1 MNVLR
6 TQLAGVSRRPA
17 RLLLTGLA
25 VLVASFVVYA
35 TVLAQQITER
45 TLFDSLSGTSTAVDI
60 VVGGESSTGGQSQLT
75 LAELAKLRAVPG
87 VAEAA
92 GRAEYYGETGGQYLN
107 IAADS
112 GSGPLAVAHTT
123 QGRYPSAPGEI
134 AVTPRTA
141 DRMGMPVGST
151 ISLITEWNDKGKA
164 TKTVRLTV
172 TGLVEGRDDYGS
184 TAYAPLTT
192 VAGLAA
198 GNKDAPGI
206 SRVDLSLAPGAD
218 DGAVRTA
225 VDQIAQSMPA
235 PREGFERALV
245 RTGAEV
251 RTEEANRAAS
261 DLNELFAVV
270 GMFVAIAVV
279 AGGLVATSTFRIVFA
294 QRMRQ
299 LALLRAVGAG
309 RGSISRALA
318 VEGALTGFVAGLAGV
333 LGALAVGHLL
343 PPVLRGFDLAV
354 SSPGIPVLPG
364 AGVVLLAVLITV
376 LAVLAPAFSAA
387 KVAPLEALRSAS
399 VTAGRRDIGKLRWT
413 FGLLLAIGAAAAAA
427 LVIANLPGRDA
438 TGYNP
443 APMLFTVV
451 LSGALAFF
459 ALMALGPVLVRPVL
473 TTVGWPLRRLGAVGR
488 LAVGGVGGAPRRA
501 AAVSVV
507 VALGVTLIA
516 GVVVTGAS
524 VRVLADREMASALPA
539 DFELAANGDRR
550 VPAALVDQAKAS
562 TELAHVTGYRRLD
575 DIGIGGT
582 EFQVQASDLDM
593 DALPRLD
600 KIDVSAGALSGIK
613 PGAVAIS
620 GFARDETK
628 LAVGD
633 TMTLTSGKK
642 KIQVT
647 VAATL
652 PDTGPLQ
659 SELLLDPADL
669 TKLGAPATYNGLLAD
684 AAKPGEDGR
693 TAGQKALQQL
703 TQGST
708 GLGVQVLADQ
718 RDEFNLIMDGVIAV
732 ALGLVG
738 LTVLIAVVGV
748 GTTTALSVVER
759 VRESGLLR
767 AVGLSRGGLRAML
780 TAESSLYGVIGATLG
795 LLLGVPYAWLTI
807 EALGANAPLSL
818 PVWQLAAVFV
828 TLVAF
833 TALAG
838 VLPARKASRVS
849 PVAALATDG

>member
-25 VLVASFVVYA
+25 MLVASFVVYA

-45 TLFDSLSGTSTAVDI
+45 TMFDGLSGTPAAADI
-60 VVGGESSTGGQSQLT
+60 VVGGQTRDVNSRITA
-75 LAELAKLRAVPG
+75 AELAQLQAVPG

-92 GRAEYYGETGGQYLN
+92 GRAEVGGETGGQYLT
-107 IAADS
+107 ILADP
-112 GSGPLAVAHTT
+112 GSGPLAVTHVT

-134 AVTPRTA
+134 AVSPRTA
-141 DRMGMPVGST
+141 DRMGMPVGT
-151 ISLITEWNDKGKA
+151 TVSLITSWDTDGKPA
-164 TKTVRLTV
+164 KPVQLKV
-172 TGLVEGRDDYGS
+172 TGLADARDDYGF
-184 TAYAPLTT
+184 TAYAPTATVIGLTPDSAI
-192 VAGLAA
+192 VQVEL
-198 GNKDAPGI
+198 
-206 SRVDLSLAPGAD
+206 RLAPGAD
-218 DGAVRTA
+218 AEAARTA
-225 VDQIAQSMPA
+225 VDRIVQSAPA
-235 PREGFERALV
+235 PPEGYERAPV

-251 RTEEANRAAS
+251 RTEEANAAAS

-279 AGGLVATSTFRIVFA
+279 AAGLVATSTFRIVFA

-318 VEGALTGFVAGLAGV
+318 AEGALTGLVAGLVGV
-333 LGALAVGHLL
+333 LGALGVGHLL
-343 PPVLRGFDLAV
+343 PPVLRSFDVAV
-354 SSPGIPVLPG
+354 SSPGFPVLP
-364 AGVVLLAVLITV
+364 AVGVVALSVLITV
-376 LAVLAPAFSAA
+376 LAVLAPAFTAA
-387 KVAPLEALRSAS
+387 KVAPLEALRAAS
-399 VTAGRRDIGKLRWT
+399 TTSGRRDVGKLRWV
-413 FGLLLAIGAAAAAA
+413 FGLLLAAGAVASAAYVIG
-427 LVIANLPGRDA
+427 NLPGRDPENYSA
-438 TGYNP
+438 G
-443 APMLFTVV
+443 PMLLTVV

-473 TTVGWPLRRLGAVGR
+473 ASVGWPLRRLGPVGR

-507 VALGVTLIA
+507 
-516 GVVVTGAS
+516 
-524 VRVLADREMASALPA
+524 RVLADRELASAVPA
-539 DFELAANGDRR
+539 DFEVAATGDDR
-550 VPAALVDQAKAS
+550 VPAEVVDQAKAS
-562 TELAHVTGYRRLD
+562 TDLAHVTAYRRLD
-575 DIGIGGT
+575 NIQIGNPDNLL
-582 EFQVQASDLDM
+582 QATDLDM
-593 DALPRLD
+593 AALPTLE
-600 KIDVSAGALSGIK
+600 KIDVSGGALSGIK

-620 GFARDETK
+620 GFAMDLTGLK
-628 LAVGD
+628 VGD
-633 TMTLTSGKK
+633 TATLTSGKK
-642 KIQVT
+642 KLKVT

-659 SELLLDPADL
+659 SDLLLDPKDL
-669 TKLGAPATYNGLLAD
+669 SSLGAPATYSGLLAD

-703 TQGST
+703 VQGRA
-708 GLGVQVLADQ
+708 GLGTQVLADE
-718 RDEFNLIMDGVIAV
+718 RDQFNLILNGVLAV

-780 TAESSLYGVIGATLG
+780 TMESSLYGVIGATIG
-795 LLLGVPYAWLTI
+795 LLLGVPYAWLSI
-807 EALGANAPLSL
+807 KVLPVNAPLAL
-818 PVWQLAAVFV
+818 PVWQLAAVFAA
-828 TLVAF
+828 LVAF

-838 VLPARKASRVS
+838 VLPARRASRVS